1 MGPSEVALLGISVL
15 LKRQVVVLAVV
26 DFVVVEVGL
35 VDLALQKKLLCV
47 VDQIL
52 LLQLDFLLLDDF
64 PLLGL
69 LGLLA
74 KFLAQADLPAA
85 LLQQLPTLLGFL
97 RLLLL
102 LHLQLQLLRQPLL
115 ILQVYQVFLEE
126 LAEGAVGWLSAHVAL
141 RVLA

>member
-1 MGPSEVALLGISVL
+1 MGPSEVALLGIPVL

-69 LGLLA
+69 LGLLT
-74 KFLAQADLPAA
+74 KVLAQADLAAA

-97 RLLLL
+97 RLLL

>member
-1 MGPSEVALLGISVL
+1 M
-15 LKRQVVVLAVV
+15 V

-69 LGLLA
+69 LGLLT
-74 KFLAQADLPAA
+74 KVLAQADLAAA

-97 RLLLL
+97 RLLL